1 MFYHSSLVA
10 TPSNVV
16 MRANDTDSLVIAMGR
31 KQFYDTSMKLW
42 LEVGTLSKN
51 TIRYISIDLSCEKF
65 GLSLCNVLPAFHAFT
80 GCDYTASFKRK
91 GKVAP
96 FKLSEKST
104 EAREVFTKM
113 GTEISLNSS
122 ILERVEKYLY
132 LLYGKKKCDSTDDVK
147 LQMFLDKYKQFSKKG
162 SENETILRIKK
173 LDGSSWPPCSRVLVQ
188 KIKRTMFVSDD
199 GDVPTC
205 SFSQHLNLAN
215 MDGGWKIINT
225 ILNGSKEQHAFL

>member
-1 MFYHSSLVA
+1 
-10 TPSNVV
+10 

-31 KQFYDTSMKLW
+31 KQFYDTSLKLW

-96 FKLSEKST
+96 FKLLEKST